1 MGGGGQQQFAP
12 GQGGAPNFTP
22 VPNQDQSA
30 FMQQFTPSGGVNNQ
44 YSPAGSMASTEPGM
58 MPALQRLRLASDQ
71 GRPFGIGLASDQVG
85 QGGLFDPSTIG
96 VPSQLPPGS
105 NTGGGTFNRDLWN
118 FQPDMRNRNIPFFHA
133 PPLYPGKV
141 F

>member
-1 MGGGGQQQFAP
+1 MGGGGQQQFLP

-22 VPNQDQSA
+22 TPNQDQSA
-30 FMQQFTPSGGVNNQ
+30 FMQQFTPAGGVSN
-44 YSPAGSMASTEPGM
+44 EPGM

-71 GRPFGIGLASDQVG
+71 GG
-85 QGGLFDPSTIG
+85 QGNLFDPSTIG

-118 FQPDMRNRNIPFFHA
+118 FEPDMRNRNIPFFHA